1 MRFNKLKE
9 LLQKQ
14 QEEFKRLSTIIDRLS
29 KQFEFEFPTDLPE
42 DPDVYVYYD
51 KSEEPRRPSQNDV
64 ECFYM
69 AMYNLTLDQLVILKD
84 ALEAKEQYIYCQI
97 ITQRILDMKAAEIIR
112 SKLNDFLT

>member
-1 MRFNKLKE
+1 
-9 LLQKQ
+9 
-14 QEEFKRLSTIIDRLS
+14 
-29 KQFEFEFPTDLPE
+29 
-42 DPDVYVYYD
+42 
-51 KSEEPRRPSQNDV
+51 
-64 ECFYM
+64 M